1 LGPIVETSD
10 LTKTY
15 QKSKVPIPV
24 LQGVSLSVAEGE
36 YVSVV
41 GRSGSGKSTLLNL
54 LGGLDTAT
62 DGRILVGGA
71 DLSAMSRLAL
81 AEHRRRVVG
90 MVFQS
95 YNLIAT
101 RTALENVTLA
111 LAFGSWPYR
120 DRAARAT
127 ALLSS
132 VGLEHRLHH
141 TPGELSGGEAQRV
154 AIARA
159 LANGPRVLLADE
171 PTGNLDSRTSD
182 EMVSLLRNLNT
193 GQGLTIIMVTHEE
206 PIARAVSNRI
216 LTLHDGRIVDED
228 VVRSAA

>member
-1 LGPIVETSD
+1 
-10 LTKTY
+10 
-15 QKSKVPIPV
+15 
-24 LQGVSLSVAEGE
+24 
-36 YVSVV
+36 V

-71 DLSAMSRLAL
+71 ELSAMSRPAL

-111 LAFGSWPYR
+111 LAFGGWPYR

-141 TPGELSGGEAQRV
+141 TPGELSGGEALRV

-171 PTGNLDSRTSD
+171 PTGNLDSKTSD
-182 EMVSLLRNLNT
+182 EMVSLLRSLNT
-193 GQGLTIIMVTHEE
+193 DQGLTIIMVTHEE
-206 PIARAVSNRI
+206 SIARAVSNRI

-228 VVRSAA
+228 VVRSAV

>member
-1 LGPIVETSD
+1 MGPIVETSD
-10 LTKTY
+10 LRKTY
-15 QKSKVPIPV
+15 HKSKVPIPV
-24 LQGVSLSVAEGE
+24 LQGVSLSVSEGE

-62 DGRILVGGA
+62 DGRILVRGA
-71 DLSAMSRLAL
+71 DLTAMSRSAL
-81 AEHRRRVVG
+81 AQHRRSVVG

-101 RTALENVTLA
+101 RTAIENVTLA
-111 LAFGSWPYR
+111 LAFGNWPYR
-120 DRAARAT
+120 DRVARAT
-127 ALLSS
+127 ELLSS

-159 LANGPRVLLADE
+159 LANGPRVFLADE

-182 EMVSLLRNLNT
+182 EMVSLLRSLNT
-193 GQGLTIIMVTHEE
+193 DKGLTVIMVTHEE
-206 PIARAVSNRI
+206 SIARAVSNRI

-228 VVRSAA
+228 VVRSVV